1 MMWSLPNE
9 NVIHQTRDLY
19 GRACHQNNRS
29 RRWCQKSQT
38 LVSIVVSVTQDKIRQ
53 TLSRGDIRPLY
64 LFWAPGSRGP
74 WWAAQQQALGCLG
87 TYWQQVVQSRT
98 GGQLGWAVGRV
109 PHHSSWMPSSLENF
123 VPCYLIFGCHLS
135 FGNGWWNKINTGFSL
150 LKHCQYMW
158 NFSMKG
164 TISSMKKCPLH
175 RCALICFLGTDW
187 SPHGAE

>member
-1 MMWSLPNE
+1 MKTDKLIMWFLSLLHFLQDAHNLLTTKSDIWILLLLVANKVRRDPVLTMTWSWPNE

-74 WWAAQQQALGCLG
+74 WWAARQQALGCLG

-109 PHHSSWMPSSLENF
+109 PHHSSWMPSSLKNV
-123 VPCYLIFGCHLS
+123 VPSNLIFGCI
-135 FGNGWWNKINTGFSL
+135 GIW
-150 LKHCQYMW
+150 
-158 NFSMKG
+158 
-164 TISSMKKCPLH
+164 
-175 RCALICFLGTDW
+175 
-187 SPHGAE
+187 

>member
-38 LVSIVVSVTQDKIRQ
+38 LVSIVVGVTQDKIRQ

-74 WWAAQQQALGCLG
+74 WWAARQQALGCLG
-87 TYWQQVVQSRT
+87 TYWQQVVQSCT

-109 PHHSSWMPSSLENF
+109 PHHSSWMPSSLENV
-123 VPCYLIFGCHLS
+123 VPCDFIFGCIVIWMVDGMRSTWDL
-135 FGNGWWNKINTGFSL
+135 SL
-150 LKHCQYMW
+150 LKHCQYLRI
-158 NFSMKG
+158 FLMKAM
-164 TISSMKKCPLH
+164 IWSIKKCPSH
-175 RCALICFLGTDW
+175 RCALMCFLGTDW